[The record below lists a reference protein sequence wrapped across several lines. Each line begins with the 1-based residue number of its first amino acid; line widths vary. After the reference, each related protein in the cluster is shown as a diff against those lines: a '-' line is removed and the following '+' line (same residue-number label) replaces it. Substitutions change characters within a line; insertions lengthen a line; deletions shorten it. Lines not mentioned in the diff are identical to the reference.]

1 MNIITKVLTIII
13 FIIMLSILYCKPKEE
28 VPFKRTFIPDK
39 MFGIDFCNLQL
50 IHIVRE
56 LQSKQVIFKCYDDE
70 TNEEIECNEK
80 NVQRKI
86 INIETEYFIGLKF
99 FNKNIVKII
108 YHHNPLYDSLTFVIQ
123 FSINYYNTLLEL
135 LKNQLGAANANVN
148 RHNYGEISWDE
159 NPAGKSCIMDITLSK
174 RLKYGD
180 PAKAGKEVCYLVI
193 NTRARH
199 PHVH

>member
-1 MNIITKVLTIII
+1 
-13 FIIMLSILYCKPKEE
+13 MLSILYCKPKEE

-86 INIETEYFIGLKF
+86 INIETGYFIGLKF

-108 YHHNPLYDSLTFVIQ
+108 YHHNPLYDDLKFTLQ
-123 FSINYYNTLLEL
+123 FNIIYYNTLLEVL
-135 LKNQLGAANANVN
+135 NKQLGAGNSNVN
-148 RHNYGEISWDE
+148 FDNYDEISWNE
-159 NPAGKSCIMDITLSK
+159 NPAGESCIMDITLSK
-174 RLKYGD
+174 RLKYDD
-180 PAKAGKEVCYLVI
+180 PVKAEKRVCYLVI

>member
-1 MNIITKVLTIII
+1 
-13 FIIMLSILYCKPKEE
+13 MLSILYCKPKEE

-56 LQSKQVIFKCYDDE
+56 LQSKQVIFRCYDDE

-99 FNKNIVKII
+99 FNKNIHWCPIDFRK
-108 YHHNPLYDSLTFVIQ
+108 
-123 FSINYYNTLLEL
+123 
-135 LKNQLGAANANVN
+135 LGAVGF
-148 RHNYGEISWDE
+148 RSRVRTVLF
-159 NPAGKSCIMDITLSK
+159 S
-174 RLKYGD
+174 
-180 PAKAGKEVCYLVI
+180 
-193 NTRARH
+193 
-199 PHVH
+199 